1 MQYTSTPPVPVIQPI
16 KHSIFNIAGGARLLD
31 TEYWDSGYMDTVYWN
46 TMGNRIIEVKDTR
59 YWDILTGSPI
69 KFRLIGKA
77 REWVEK

>member
-1 MQYTSTPPVPVIQPI
+1 
-16 KHSIFNIAGGARLLD
+16 
-31 TEYWDSGYMDTVYWN
+31 MDTVFWN
-46 TMGNRIIEVKDTR
+46 TMGYRIIEVKDTR